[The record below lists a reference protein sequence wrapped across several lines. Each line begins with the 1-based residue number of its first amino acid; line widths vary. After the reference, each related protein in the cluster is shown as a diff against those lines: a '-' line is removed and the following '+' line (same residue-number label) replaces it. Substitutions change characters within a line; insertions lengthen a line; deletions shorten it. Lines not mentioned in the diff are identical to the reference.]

1 MYERMITEVRQVK
14 FQYFGKKSISNV
26 LWDLVRKTILNGG
39 WSVVPIVDTPI
50 IFEKPNEGLQYLQ
63 SQK

>member
-1 MYERMITEVRQVK
+1 MGE
-14 FQYFGKKSISNV
+14 
-26 LWDLVRKTILNGG
+26 
-39 WSVVPIVDTPI
+39 WSVVPSVDTPI